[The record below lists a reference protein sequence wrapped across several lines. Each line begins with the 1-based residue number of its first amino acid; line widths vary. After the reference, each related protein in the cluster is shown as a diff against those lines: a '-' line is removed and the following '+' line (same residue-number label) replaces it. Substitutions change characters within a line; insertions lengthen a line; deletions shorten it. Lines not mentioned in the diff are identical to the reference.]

1 MQNQNIEGLENCASE
16 VDNAKI
22 DVLPMKLT
30 WITSGAIL
38 PHRSEKVCAK

>member
-22 DVLPMKLT
+22 DVLPCEINFNYIQGNFAPWEWKSM
-30 WITSGAIL
+30 
-38 PHRSEKVCAK
+38 C